1 MNRTELAQLADFL
14 RRSRQRID
22 PASVGLSPRARMRTP
37 GLRREDVAQ
46 MAGISVD
53 YYARLEQQRGAR
65 PSEQVIGAL
74 ARALRLTEDECDYLH
89 RLAGYPTRARGTAS
103 RHVPPGLLLIL
114 DRLVDAPAQVI
125 SDTGQV
131 LARNAMAEALF
142 GGPALPGRAGNS
154 IWLMFT
160 EAQSRPV
167 IREQLPRLMA
177 NHVADLRATH
187 ARRPDDAEVNAL
199 ISDLLNASAA
209 FRELWERHD
218 VAVMRGTTKT
228 FVHPHVGQV
237 ELDCEVLLS
246 TSGAGE
252 QSLVLYTARPGTDS
266 AGKLELLRV
275 LGPETFAAGRTR

>member
-1 MNRTELAQLADFL
+1 VNRIDLAQLADFL
-14 RRSRQRID
+14 RRSRERID
-22 PASVGLSPRARMRTP
+22 PSSVGLSPRTRMRTP

-89 RLAGYPTRARGTAS
+89 RLAGYPTRARGTAN
-103 RHVPPGLLLIL
+103 RHVRPGLLLIL

-142 GGPALPGRAGNS
+142 GAPVLPGRAGNA

-160 EAQSRPV
+160 EPESRPV
-167 IREQLPRLMA
+167 IKEQLPRLMA
-177 NHVADLRATH
+177 YHVADLRATH

-199 ISDLLNASAA
+199 IGDLMQASAA

-228 FVHPHVGQV
+228 FVHPHVGPI
-237 ELDCEVLLS
+237 ELECEVLLS
-246 TSGAGE
+246 ASTSGE

-266 AGKLELLRV
+266 VGKLDLLRV
-275 LGPETFAAGRTR
+275 LGRETFAKGEAR

>member
-1 MNRTELAQLADFL
+1 MNQIDLAELADFL
-14 RRSRQRID
+14 RRSRERID
-22 PASVGLSPRARMRTP
+22 PSSVGLAPRARMRTP

-74 ARALRLTEDECDYLH
+74 ARALRLTDDECDYLH

-142 GGPALPGRAGNS
+142 GAPVQPGRASNA

-160 EAQSRPV
+160 QTESLPLLAEDV
-167 IREQLPRLMA
+167 PRLMA
-177 NHVADLRATH
+177 NHVASLRATH

-199 ISDLLNASAA
+199 ISGLFKASAA

-218 VAVMRGTTKT
+218 VAVMRASNKT
-228 FVHPHVGQV
+228 FVHPSLG
-237 ELDCEVLLS
+237 EIALDCEVLLS
-246 TSGAGE
+246 VSGE

-275 LGPETFAAGRTR
+275 LGREEFADASNAG